1 MTDGGKRDYVEA
13 VVRAVNARDL
23 DTFDRLFHP
32 EIEFRSLIAASEGEV
47 YRGAEGLR
55 AWIETMDDVWS
66 GFRLELTDLHDAG
79 GDDVV
84 VVFRLTGVAKGSG
97 VPLDSLVGQVWT
109 WRDGRPWRNVAYST
123 PGEAYAAVGLRE

>member
-1 MTDGGKRDYVEA
+1 MDKRAYVEEVA
-13 VVRAVNARDL
+13 RAVNARDL
-23 DTFDRLFHP
+23 DAFDRLFHA

-66 GFRLELTDLHDAG
+66 GFHLELTDLRDPG

-109 WRDGRPWRNVAYST
+109 WRDGLPWRNIAHST
-123 PGEAYAAVGLRE
+123 PDEAYAALGLRE